1 MMMRVAARIAAL
13 WCAAAVALQRPAPRA
28 RPQRSALRAAHVCAP
43 GDYVKVDWSIAC
55 TSGKPIPAD
64 ELMFDQGEVAFQVG
78 AGNYLPALHGQL
90 LSSELAVGETATLDV
105 AARRFGLR
113 TRLGPLAVPAAQA
126 PRGMKAGDL
135 AGLENGMM
143 ARATFA
149 GGCFWGVELAFQ
161 REPGV
166 AATAVGYAMGDVPN
180 PTYEAVCSGAT
191 GHTEAVRV
199 MYDPALVSFERLC
212 DLFWDRLGENRYA
225 PNQVGNDRGTQY
237 RHGIYYR
244 DAAQRDVALKTF
256 DVESAR
262 FPERKIKKG
271 QSAKK
276 NDEATIRC
284 YG

>member
-1 MMMRVAARIAAL
+1 
-13 WCAAAVALQRPAPRA
+13 
-28 RPQRSALRAAHVCAP
+28 
-43 GDYVKVDWSIAC
+43 
-55 TSGKPIPAD
+55 
-64 ELMFDQGEVAFQVG
+64 
-78 AGNYLPALHGQL
+78 
-90 LSSELAVGETATLDV
+90 
-105 AARRFGLR
+105 
-113 TRLGPLAVPAAQA
+113 
-126 PRGMKAGDL
+126 MKAGDL

-143 ARATFA
+143 ARVVSADDLEVVIDANHALAGEDLAMSVTLLAPPCATTLEEATFA

-191 GHTEAVRV
+191 GHTEAVKV

-262 FPERKIKKG
+262 FPERKIVTEVLPLTIFYDAEDYHMQYLQKKG